1 VPNRL
6 LQFFGFVVVVVA
18 APLLAVA
25 QSDPAQIVRAAIQKK
40 YPALKE
46 VNLNPQKQ
54 PRTRDLNAGALIAV
68 VVDNDPKTAEAFLR
82 RSYATQDMDLHSH
95 GYGQLKWVVTDARVT
110 DFNAIEFG
118 SLPMGPLLLK
128 YRDQLSPEFLEWLKP
143 HLKASLVALKQHRV
157 ATSYT
162 NIWIMNAV
170 NLMLMGQATND
181 SAAVAEG
188 EHRIDEWIAFTQ
200 KNGIGEFDSPT
211 YYGTDLNSLSIGM
224 HYVAS
229 ESERQKLA
237 MILHY
242 FWTDVA
248 ANYFAPAQK
257 LAGPYSRDY
266 DFLFGAGDL
275 DTWLASI
282 GLAPASVL
290 STVGPDGILLLDHL
304 TSDSHA
310 APADVM
316 ALAKSGPRE
325 VQSSWAP
332 GPVGNRWNWQ
342 GNSVAM
348 GSTSGS
354 HGEQDKLFAAT
365 FAGPRDV
372 PQVIVD
378 VDVHDSPYGL
388 YRQRDK
394 NNHPKPIHLA
404 SNLGSVQSGG
414 LALLTLDI
422 DPSKLPEDAKGITT
436 NFVFP
441 SEGSV
446 CVDGKSFDS
455 SSENRE
461 EIEPK
466 SVVTIS
472 RGGAT
477 VAIRLLRADGIE
489 NEKEE
494 YSLVA
499 DSEGLAHHA
508 MKLRLVNLGA
518 GAKPK
523 SEHIRVAFLV
533 AAADDAKPDQLIHA
547 LASATVHDD
556 LNADTWDVSVTLP
569 GKSLEVI
576 RSLSDR
582 ADIIGQKVDGKEV
595 VPELL
600 SVNGK
605 DLTAQI
611 WK

>member
-1 VPNRL
+1 MVHRL
-6 LQFFGFVVVVVA
+6 LQILGIAIVITA

-25 QSDPAQIVRAAIQKK
+25 QADPAQIVRAAIEKK
-40 YPALKE
+40 YPALKA
-46 VNLNPQKQ
+46 VNLGQQKQ

-68 VVDNDPKTAEAFLR
+68 VVDNDPKTAEVFLR
-82 RSYATQDMDLHSH
+82 RSYATQDMDPHSH

-128 YRDQLSPEFLEWLKP
+128 YRDRLSPEFLEWLKP
-143 HLKASLVALKQHRV
+143 HLKASLAALKQHRV
-157 ATSYT
+157 TTSYT
-162 NIWIMNAV
+162 NICIMNAV
-170 NLMLMGQATND
+170 NLMLMGQATDD
-181 SAAVAEG
+181 SAAIAEG
-188 EHRIDEWIAFTQ
+188 EHRIDDWIAFTQ

-211 YYGTDLNSLSIGM
+211 YYGTDLNSLTIGM

-229 ESERQKLA
+229 DSERQKLA
-237 MILHY
+237 TILHY
-242 FWTDVA
+242 FWTDIA

-282 GLAPASVL
+282 GLAPVSVL
-290 STVGPDGILLLDHL
+290 STVGPDGMLLLDNL
-304 TSDSHA
+304 TSHSYTP
-310 APADVM
+310 PADVF

-325 VQSSWAP
+325 VQSSWMP
-332 GPVGNRWNWQ
+332 GAVGNRWDWQ

-365 FAGPRDV
+365 FAGARDV

-422 DPSKLPEDAKGITT
+422 DPSKLPDDVKGITT
-436 NFVFP
+436 NFVLP

-446 CVDGKSFDS
+446 CVNGNLFDS
-455 SSENRE
+455 PQENQTALDA
-461 EIEPK
+461 K

-477 VAIRLLRADGIE
+477 VAIRLLRAEGI
-489 NEKEE
+489 NHAKDA

-499 DSEGLAHHA
+499 DSEGLTHHA
-508 MKLRLVNLGA
+508 MKLRLVNLEA
-518 GAKPK
+518 GAKP
-523 SEHIRVAFLV
+523 SSDHIRVAFLV
-533 AAADDAKPDQLIHA
+533 GAADDVKPDKLIH
-547 LASATVHDD
+547 LLSAAMVRDD
-556 LNADTWDVSVTLP
+556 VSAGTWDVSATMP

-576 RSLSDR
+576 RSLTDR
-582 ADIIGQKVDGKEV
+582 ADIIGQKIDGKEV
-595 VPELL
+595 TAQLL